1 MENKILMDEWV
12 EVGHTMDSFEKEI
25 KRISDATDVLSVKP
39 QEMKFLSLCKVP
51 AYQKEGKLV
60 FYVLTKEYT
69 DDFILFGE
77 KLRLCALDKSVL
89 GEELVEELS
98 ENTGL
103 MALVDG
109 EKYIVS
115 RSALQTLCQRACISG
130 DTTVNR
136 SNIARDIHLVDGLF
150 ARNERI
156 NFVYRKANGINK
168 IFACF
173 SSDFVLHKQADIM
186 LRALKHEDFP
196 FNYEIEKYQIDN
208 FYTEVELKLS
218 EHEYIVLRN
227 SDVGLSSLVV
237 RVVYRYED
245 TSIIYSEHSLR
256 HDRGMSFEKFLYQTI
271 DEAFKSLKASSY
283 NEEIQA
289 LKLKPIMDYSEFNE
303 FNPFQLYENRVNM
316 EELLLNLLFV
326 CFSSVLSKKQMHSL
340 TKMLLENIDYKRQ
353 YTFYDV
359 VMQMFR
365 IPNTLTLDQTTI
377 ARCQKELASLP
388 IKTLKELPALF

>member
-1 MENKILMDEWV
+1 MEKKILMDEWV
-12 EVGHTMDSFEKEI
+12 EVGYTMDSFERDI
-25 KRISDATDVLSVKP
+25 KKISDATDVLSVKP
-39 QEMKFLSLCKVP
+39 QEMKFLSLCKIP
-51 AYQKEGKLV
+51 EYQKEGKLV

-77 KLRLCALDKSVL
+77 KLRLCALDKTVL
-89 GEELVEELS
+89 GEELVEELT

-103 MALVDG
+103 MALVDD
-109 EKYIVS
+109 EKYIIS
-115 RSALQTLCQRACISG
+115 RSSLQTLCQRACISG

-156 NFVYRKANGINK
+156 NFVYRKADGINK

-173 SSDFVLHKQADIM
+173 SSDFVLHKQADLV

-196 FNYEIEKYQIDN
+196 FEYELEKYQIDN
-208 FYTEVELKLS
+208 FYTDVELKIS
-218 EHEYIVLRN
+218 ENEYIVIRN

-245 TSIIYSEHSLR
+245 TSIIYSEHLLR
-256 HDRGMSFEKFLYQTI
+256 HDRTMSFEKFLYQTI

-303 FNPFQLYENRVNM
+303 FNPFQLYENKANM
-316 EELLLNLLFV
+316 EELLLNLLFA

-340 TKMLLENIDYKRQ
+340 TKMLLENIDYKRH

-365 IPNTLTLDQTTI
+365 IPNCLKLDQTTI
-377 ARCQKELASLP
+377 AKCQKELASLP
-388 IKTLKELPALF
+388 IETLKELPALF